1 MALSPACAEIV
12 DDAEEEPDMTRDAN
26 RRDDDG
32 LRNASQRAE
41 EAEDR
46 GTSPAGAPTFGDVVA
61 ARFHRRDLMK
71 GVLGVGAITAAL
83 GPAAL
88 ASRTAAAQAADATPS
103 FGFRE
108 LSSTPTER
116 AEVAEGYAA
125 DVLIRWGDGVLA
137 DAPAF
142 DPRSQSGTA
151 QARQFGYNND
161 YLGYF
166 PVPGASDP
174 SRHGLLCINH
184 EYTNEELMFPG
195 LGRQDA
201 GGPLGR
207 ARAFSGMTPELVAIE
222 MMAHG
227 GSVIEVRREG
237 GRWQVVAGSRYARR
251 ITAETP
257 MEITGPAAG
266 HPRMRTTADPA
277 GRRVLGMLNN
287 CAGGRTPWGTWLSCE
302 ENVNGY
308 FAGRLPEGHAEAVNY
323 RRMGIPGRWYNWG
336 DHVDRFNLEKEPNE
350 ANRFGWVVEIDPFD
364 PTSTPKKR
372 TALGRFKHEG
382 AAGIVARDGRYVLY
396 SGDDERYDYV
406 YRFVTE
412 GRVTGDRARDRDLL
426 DAGTLSV
433 ARYNADGTGDWLPLV
448 FGEGPLTPANGF
460 QSQADVVIET
470 RRAADLL
477 GATRMD
483 RPEDVEAN
491 PATDKVYVML
501 TNNSRRKP
509 EEVDAANPRADN
521 RFGHIVEM
529 LPDGRD
535 QAAPRFTWDILVR
548 CGDPS
553 VAAVGATFNSRT
565 SQDGW
570 FGMPDNCAIDAD
582 GRLWVTTDG
591 NFPSRTGRN
600 DGVWAMET
608 EGAARG
614 TSKLFFKCPFG
625 AELCGPEFTP
635 DGETFFVA
643 IQHPGEADPEDARAA
658 PATFEN
664 PATRWPD
671 FAPDMPPRPSVV
683 AITRQG
689 GGKIGS

>member
-1 MALSPACAEIV
+1 MADDMMPDPAQTLAL
-12 DDAEEEPDMTRDAN
+12 N
-26 RRDDDG
+26 S
-32 LRNASQRAE
+32 SQAAE
-41 EAEDR
+41 EAENA
-46 GTSPAGAPTFGDVVA
+46 GLSPAGNPTLGDIVA
-61 ARFHRRDLMK
+61 ERFSRRDLMR

-88 ASRTAAAQAADATPS
+88 AQGQPAAANPTPS
-103 FGFRE
+103 FAFTE
-108 LSSTPTER
+108 LSSIPTDR
-116 AEVAEGYAA
+116 AEVAEGYRAE
-125 DVLIRWGDGVLA
+125 VLMRWGDAVLPG
-137 DAPAF
+137 APGF
-142 DPRSQSGTA
+142 DPKAQTAAA

-166 PVPGASDP
+166 PVPGAADP
-174 SRHGLLCINH
+174 SRHGLLCVNH

-207 ARAFSGMTPELVAIE
+207 DKAFSGMTADYAAIE

-227 GSVIEVRREG
+227 GSVIEVHREG
-237 GRWQVVAGSRYARR
+237 ETWSVVANSRYARR
-251 ITAETP
+251 ITAETV

-266 HPRMRTTADPA
+266 HPRMVTNADPT

-287 CAGGRTPWGTWLSCE
+287 CAGGRTPWGTWLTCE
-302 ENVNGY
+302 ENINGY
-308 FAGRLPEGHAEAVNY
+308 FTGRLPEGHTEATNY
-323 RRMGIPGRWYNWG
+323 RRMGVPGRWMNWG
-336 DHVDRFNLEKEPNE
+336 DYVPRFDVSREPNE
-350 ANRFGWVVEIDPFD
+350 PNRFGWVVEIDPFD
-364 PTSTPKKR
+364 PASVPKKR

-382 AAGIVARDGRYVLY
+382 AAGITARDGRYVLY
-396 SGDDERYDYV
+396 SGDDERFDYV

-412 GRVTGDRARDRDLL
+412 GRVSGDRARDMTLL
-426 DAGTLSV
+426 DTGVLSV

-448 FGEGPLTPANGF
+448 FGQGPLTPANGF
-460 QSQADVVIET
+460 HSQADVVIEA
-470 RRAADLL
+470 RRAGDLL

-501 TNNSRRKP
+501 TNNNRRTAEQVNP
-509 EEVDAANPRADN
+509 ANPREDN

-535 QAAPRFTWDILVR
+535 HAAPRFTWDILVR
-548 CGDPS
+548 CGDPT

-565 SQDGW
+565 SKDGW

-582 GRLWVTTDG
+582 GRLWISTDG
-591 NFPSRTGRN
+591 NSPAATGRN
-600 DGVWAMET
+600 DGVWAIET
-608 EGAARG
+608 EGPARG
-614 TSKLFFKCPFG
+614 ASKLFFKCPFG

-643 IQHPGEADPEDARAA
+643 LQHPGEGRGSTYETPL
-658 PATFEN
+658 
-664 PATRWPD
+664 TRWPD
-671 FAPDMPPRPSVV
+671 FSPTMPPRPSIM
-683 AITRQG
+683 AITRRA

>member
-1 MALSPACAEIV
+1 
-12 DDAEEEPDMTRDAN
+12 MTADI
-26 RRDDDG
+26 
-32 LRNASQRAE
+32 RNMSQRAE

-46 GTSPAGAPTFGDVVA
+46 GTSPAEGITFGDVVA
-61 ARFHRRDLMK
+61 ARFGRRDLMK
-71 GVLGVGAITAAL
+71 GLLGVGAITATL

-88 ASRTAAAQAADATPS
+88 ASGTAAAQGASTPS
-103 FGFRE
+103 FAFRE
-108 LSSTPTER
+108 ISSTPTDK
-116 AEVAEGYAA
+116 AEVAEGYNAE
-125 DVLIRWGDGVLA
+125 VLIRWGDAVLS

-142 DPRSQSGTA
+142 SPTAQSAAA

-166 PVPGASDP
+166 PLPGAANP
-174 SRHGLLCINH
+174 SAHGLLCVNH

-207 ARAFSGMTPELVAIE
+207 DRAFSGMTRELAAVE

-227 GSVIEVRREG
+227 GSVLEVRREG
-237 GRWQVVAGSRYARR
+237 ERWQVVSGSRYARR

-266 HPRMRTTADPA
+266 HPRLQTSADPA

-287 CAGGRTPWGTWLSCE
+287 CAGGRTPWGTWLTCE
-302 ENVNGY
+302 ENINGY
-308 FAGRLPEGHAEAVNY
+308 FSGRLPEGHRETANY
-323 RRMGIPGRWYNWG
+323 RRMGIPGRWMNWG
-336 DHVDRFNLEKEPNE
+336 DYEPRFDLSKEPNE
-350 ANRFGWVVEIDPFD
+350 PNRFGWVVEIDPLD

-382 AAGIVARDGRYVLY
+382 AAGIVARSGQYVVY

-412 GRVTGDRARDRDLL
+412 GRISGDRARDMTLL

-460 QSQADVVIET
+460 HSQADVVIEA
-470 RRAADLL
+470 RRASDLL

-491 PATDKVYVML
+491 PRTDKVYVML
-501 TNNSRRKP
+501 TNNNRRKAD
-509 EEVDAANPRADN
+509 EVNPANPRADN

-535 QAAPRFTWDILVR
+535 HAAPRFTWDILVR

-553 VAAVGATFNSRT
+553 VATVGATFNSRT
-565 SQDGW
+565 TKDGW
-570 FGMPDNCAIDAD
+570 FGMPDNCAIDAE
-582 GRLWVTTDG
+582 GRLWIATDG
-591 NFPSRTGRN
+591 NSPTRTGRN

-608 EGAARG
+608 EGEGRG

-643 IQHPGEADPEDARAA
+643 LQHPGETDPEDPNAA
-658 PATFEN
+658 PATYEN

-671 FAPDMPPRPSVV
+671 FSPDMPPRPSIV
-683 AITRQG
+683 AITRKG
-689 GGKIGS
+689 GGRIGS